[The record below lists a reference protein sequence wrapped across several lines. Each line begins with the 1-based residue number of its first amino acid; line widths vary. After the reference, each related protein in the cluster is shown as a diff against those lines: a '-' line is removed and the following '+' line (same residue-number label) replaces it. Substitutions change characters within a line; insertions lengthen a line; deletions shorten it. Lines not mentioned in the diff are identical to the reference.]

1 MAELGAA
8 IRRVAAGQPLGS
20 LAPGNTK
27 PIENPSHDAGWGTDG
42 LFLKAFGNLLGG
54 QIRPHN
60 VRAHGITCGAV
71 LDRLLHLVGQVR
83 VFDFRL
89 FASTSGL
96 ADATSGRIIGELR
109 KFPHAVFDGLGIA
122 SQDLGDG
129 AGAAMAECDRFECRK
144 ASAILCREA
153 LGVLTQE
160 LFDVWTVSLLKV
172 KRHDGSSSSQ
182 MLQAMGAADCEVF
195 TSRSNHASRN
205 KAGHYF
211 DAIPKEGV
219 DMLIIKLQG

>member
-1 MAELGAA
+1 MRKTGLPASRNAWITWARWRNWAPRCGES
-8 IRRVAAGQPLGS
+8 P
-20 LAPGNTK
+20 PGNPK

-42 LFLKAFGNLLGG
+42 LFLKALGNLLGG

-96 ADATSGRIIGELR
+96 ADATSSRIIGELR

-144 ASAILCREA
+144 ASAILCR
-153 LGVLTQE
+153 
-160 LFDVWTVSLLKV
+160 
-172 KRHDGSSSSQ
+172 
-182 MLQAMGAADCEVF
+182 
-195 TSRSNHASRN
+195 
-205 KAGHYF
+205 
-211 DAIPKEGV
+211 
-219 DMLIIKLQG
+219 

>member
-1 MAELGAA
+1 MRKTGLPASRNAWITWARWRNWAPRCGES
-8 IRRVAAGQPLGS
+8 P
-20 LAPGNTK
+20 PGN
-27 PIENPSHDAGWGTDG
+27 P
-42 LFLKAFGNLLGG
+42 LGG

-109 KFPHAVFDGLGIA
+109 AFPHAVFDGLGIA

-153 LGVLTQE
+153 LG
-160 LFDVWTVSLLKV
+160 
-172 KRHDGSSSSQ
+172 
-182 MLQAMGAADCEVF
+182 
-195 TSRSNHASRN
+195 
-205 KAGHYF
+205 
-211 DAIPKEGV
+211 
-219 DMLIIKLQG
+219 